1 MESYAKHTAAPGFLL
16 SEPLAR
22 CESPE
27 ARFLFASC
35 ELDLLELV
43 MLGYEFCGS
52 YASSPEDPRGFVN
65 RDPLTTVAKLQSAI
79 ARAEG
84 QRGVKQARRALS
96 CVKPHSASPGETG
109 MAMLLSMPHMLGGL
123 NLKGSYLNY
132 EIRLGKRARAMFGK
146 KSFRCDMY
154 WPDHKLAVEY
164 DSDLCHTGS
173 DRIANDSKRRNA
185 LLFMGNTVI
194 TITRKQVNSFPEMN
208 KTARII
214 ADHLSMRLRPRT
226 KDFHARQFALRAVVL
241 SGSSARSGQFLRF
254 TGQSFRL

>member
-1 MESYAKHTAAPGFLL
+1 MNTCEKHIAAPALLL
-16 SEPLAR
+16 SMPFESV
-22 CESPE
+22 ESPE
-27 ARFLFASC
+27 ARFIRASR
-35 ELDLLELV
+35 ELDLPELI
-43 MLGYEFCGS
+43 MLGFEYCGS
-52 YASSPEDPRGFVN
+52 YASVPENPRGFVP
-65 RDPLTTVAKLQSAI
+65 RKPLTSTDKLQSAI

-109 MAMLLSMPHMLGGL
+109 MSMLLGMPHILGGL

-132 EIRLGKRARAMFGK
+132 EIRLGKRARAMFGTS
-146 KSFRCDMY
+146 SFRCDMY

-194 TITRKQVNSFPEMN
+194 SITRKQVNSFPEMN

-214 ADHLSMRLRPRT
+214 ANHLDMRLRPRT
-226 KDFHARQFALRAVVL
+226 KDFHARQFALRATVL
-241 SGSSARSGQFLRF
+241 AGSSARSGQFLRF
-254 TGQSFRL
+254 AGQNFRL